1 MKDTFTTESLQNFDV
16 KWIVESKL
24 DQSLKQNMALMKTTH
39 D

>member
-16 KWIVESKL
+16 KWIVESKS